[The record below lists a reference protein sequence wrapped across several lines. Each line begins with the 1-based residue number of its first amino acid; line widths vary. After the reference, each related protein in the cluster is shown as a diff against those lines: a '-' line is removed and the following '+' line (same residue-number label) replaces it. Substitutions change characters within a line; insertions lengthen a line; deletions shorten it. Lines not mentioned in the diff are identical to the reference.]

1 MAISSSKSTTAVT
14 KGPDNHRDNRHD
26 NRNGEIDFGALSDL
40 LGYHLRRAQVAM
52 FQNFAKVLDDWNIS
66 PGQVG
71 VLALVKANSGIN
83 QTRVGNALGIDRST
97 LVAVIDRL
105 EERDLVARTPSPTDR
120 RSHALVLTEAGERYL
135 AELLPQVREHERQI
149 ATKLSKGERATLI
162 ALLTKV
168 GAD

>member
-1 MAISSSKSTTAVT
+1 MANGSSKAGAVAVAE
-14 KGPDNHRDNRHD
+14 
-26 NRNGEIDFGALSDL
+26 NGSDDEIAFGALADL

-71 VLALVKANSGIN
+71 VLSLVKANSGIN

-105 EERDLVARTPSPTDR
+105 EDRNLIARTPSPTDR
-120 RSHALVLTEAGERYL
+120 RSHALVLTDEGERYL
-135 AELLPQVREHERQI
+135 AKLLPQVHEHERQI
-149 ATKLSKGERATLI
+149 ATNLSDDERATLI
-162 ALLTKV
+162 ALLRRVTA
-168 GAD
+168 G

>member
-1 MAISSSKSTTAVT
+1 MANGSSKAGAVAVVE
-14 KGPDNHRDNRHD
+14 
-26 NRNGEIDFGALSDL
+26 NGSDDEIAFGALADL

-71 VLALVKANSGIN
+71 VLSLVKANSGIN

-105 EERDLVARTPSPTDR
+105 EDRNLIARTPSPTDR
-120 RSHALVLTEAGERYL
+120 RSHALVLTDEGERYL
-135 AELLPQVREHERQI
+135 AKLLPQVHEHERQI
-149 ATKLSKGERATLI
+149 ATNLSDDERATLI
-162 ALLTKV
+162 ALLRRVTA
-168 GAD
+168 G

>member
-1 MAISSSKSTTAVT
+1 MAISSSKSTATVANGT
-14 KGPDNHRDNRHD
+14 ENIRDNRHD
-26 NRNGEIDFGALSDL
+26 NRNGEIDFGALGDL

-120 RSHALVLTEAGERYL
+120 RSRRNDVRSHRG
-135 AELLPQVREHERQI
+135 LPGCRWDSR
-149 ATKLSKGERATLI
+149 
-162 ALLTKV
+162 
-168 GAD
+168 

>member
-1 MAISSSKSTTAVT
+1 MASDPSKTASTATLEN
-14 KGPDNHRDNRHD
+14 GRDSD
-26 NRNGEIDFGALSDL
+26 IAFGTLGDL
-40 LGYHLRRAQVAM
+40 LGYHLRRAHVAT

-83 QTRVGNALGIDRST
+83 QTRIGNALGIDRST

-105 EERDLVARTPSPTDR
+105 EERKLIARTPSPTDR

-135 AELLPQVREHERQI
+135 AELLPQVQEHERQI
-149 ATKLSKGERATLI
+149 ATKLSDDERATLI
-162 ALLTKV
+162 ELLSRV
-168 GAD
+168 GAE

>member
-1 MAISSSKSTTAVT
+1 MAISPSKTAASFDT
-14 KGPDNHRDNRHD
+14 GRDNND
-26 NRNGEIDFGALSDL
+26 SEIAFGALADL

-105 EERDLVARTPSPTDR
+105 EERDLITRTPSPTDR
-120 RSHALVLTEAGERYL
+120 RSHALVLTEEGERYL
-135 AELLPQVREHERQI
+135 AKLLPQVHKHERQI
-149 ATKLSKGERATLI
+149 AADLSDDERATLI
-162 ALLTKV
+162 ALLSRV
-168 GAD
+168 RAG

>member
-1 MAISSSKSTTAVT
+1 MAISSSKTIAKADPS
-14 KGPDNHRDNRHD
+14 RDD
-26 NRNGEIDFGALSDL
+26 RNGEIAFGTLGDL
-40 LGYHLRRAQVAM
+40 LGYHLRRAQVAT

-83 QTRVGNALGIDRST
+83 QTRIGNTLGIDRST

-105 EERDLVARTPSPTDR
+105 EERDLIARTPSPTDR
-120 RSHALVLTEAGERYL
+120 RSHALVLTDEGERYL
-135 AELLPQVREHERQI
+135 AKLLPQVHEHERQI
-149 ATKLSKGERATLI
+149 ATKLSADERATLI
-162 ALLTKV
+162 ALLSKV